1 MTDLPHR
8 AEPASWPETT
18 PIVAARVDIARKL
31 AIFAS
36 ALALGLFFV
45 ERLTGAPLDAD
56 SFLSLLL
63 AAMGVVAWAL
73 LKTRHYAS
81 VVWFLVVG
89 LFVMAVAST
98 FFYGSVRTVDN
109 ALILVGQIAVGIFY
123 SRRALVW
130 TTVGSIGLLGVLT
143 WADASGLLL
152 GTPNFDVSLRT
163 FLPVAAC
170 LVGVALMMYLN
181 RTQMRAAQDLHV
193 LEARQRLQTQLDR
206 DLGQGRFRRVFRS
219 SPTPIFVQSAQTGEI
234 LDVNPAFERALGYQ
248 RKDVLN
254 KRDRFLWVHDQ
265 QHGEFARNRRTAL
278 RTEWHPVTA
287 ICCDGQHLSLLI
299 CRERDEDPADKLVI
313 TIMQVVG
320 KPELALPPLQPQPGP
335 DASSFWQSTE
345 GESHA

>member
-1 MTDLPHR
+1 MTDLFHS
-8 AEPASWPETT
+8 ADSASWPESPT
-18 PIVAARVDIARKL
+18 VASARVDIARKL
-31 AIFAS
+31 ALFAS
-36 ALALGLFFV
+36 ALALGLFVV
-45 ERLTGAPLDAD
+45 ERFTGVPLDAD
-56 SFLSLLL
+56 SLLSLLL
-63 AAMGVVAWAL
+63 AAMGIVAWAL

-81 VVWFLVVG
+81 VVWLFVVG
-89 LFVMAVAST
+89 LFVLAVAST

-130 TTVGSIGLLGVLT
+130 TTAGSIGLLGALA

-193 LEARQRLQTQLDR
+193 LEARHRLQTQLDR
-206 DLGQGRFRRVFRS
+206 DLGQGRFRRIFRS

-234 LDVNPAFERALGYQ
+234 LDVNPAFERALGYL

-287 ICCDGQHLSLLI
+287 ICFDGQHLPLLV

-313 TIMQVVG
+313 TIMRVVG
-320 KPELALPPLQPQPGP
+320 KPELALPPLQPQPGSGT
-335 DASSFWQSTE
+335 SSFWPTSE